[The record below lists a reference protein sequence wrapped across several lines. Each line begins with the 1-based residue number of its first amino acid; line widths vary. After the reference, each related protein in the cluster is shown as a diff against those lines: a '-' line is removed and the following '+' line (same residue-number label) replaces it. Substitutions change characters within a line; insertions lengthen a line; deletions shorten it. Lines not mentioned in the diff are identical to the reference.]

1 MTLPTLGQT
10 WAVPPAGQLPSSR
23 REEAVGAAAVA
34 ASQTALSQ
42 QEPPVEFYGT
52 PHRRGE
58 MAVGLNT
65 FCFKL
70 LEKTKRHVWPPTA

>member
-1 MTLPTLGQT
+1 M
-10 WAVPPAGQLPSSR
+10 
-23 REEAVGAAAVA
+23 AAVA